1 MMSRRQSLLALSTIL
16 ACGGLSPGHP
26 LPELQKMC
34 VGANYP
40 WPWNAYGS
48 YFGSPAMRHW
58 PNTLGDNLA
67 RLCDAGVGIVR
78 LFLLG
83 NGWSYGEVTQ
93 GVFSPPSTL
102 PATFTEQFELLLVAF
117 QARGM
122 MCIPSILDFPALQGP
137 AGTKGRGGRAA
148 IVTDASVRDHFF
160 AALLEPLLSVAD
172 RYRPEIFAIEVMNEP
187 TWVTLDPL
195 SSMRAHVTAFL
206 TGAIARIAMHGHQS
220 TVGHRFSSDLD
231 DLPTGSLRQCHYYPR
246 EGLRALLPLTER
258 RLRDYAQ
265 TRAFLGEFSS
275 RNDGSE
281 GDDWPE
287 IGDALQRD
295 PRRRVYERLRCA
307 QAKGYGLSLV
317 WPDLDGVPFGAADPL
332 KFSSPVLAGI
342 RDFTS
347 GAGPGAS

>member
-1 MMSRRQSLLALSTIL
+1 MMSRRQSLLALSTVL
-16 ACGGLSPGHP
+16 ACGGLSPGPP
-26 LPELQKMC
+26 LPKPQRMC

-48 YFGSPAMRHW
+48 YFGNPGMGVW
-58 PNTLGDNLA
+58 PETLGDNLG
-67 RLCDAGVGIVR
+67 RLRDAGACIVR
-78 LFLLG
+78 IFLLG
-83 NGWSYGEVTQ
+83 NGWSYGEVTR
-93 GVFSPPSTL
+93 GVFSPPGTL
-102 PATFTEQFELLLVAF
+102 PATFTEQFERLLLAS
-117 QARGM
+117 QSPGM

-148 IVTDASVRDHFF
+148 IVADASVRDHVLDG
-160 AALLEPLLSVAD
+160 LLEPLLSVAD
-172 RYRPEIFAIEVMNEP
+172 RYRPEIFAIEAMNEP
-187 TWVTLDPL
+187 SWVTLDPL
-195 SSMRAHVTAFL
+195 SSMRADVTAFL
-206 TGAIARIAMHGHQS
+206 ARAIARIATHGHHS

-231 DLPTGSLRQCHYYPR
+231 DFPTGSLRQCHYYPR

-258 RLRDYAQ
+258 RLRDYVQ

-287 IGDALQRD
+287 IGDALQQG

-332 KFSSPVLAGI
+332 KFSPSVLAGI
-342 RDFTS
+342 GDFTS
-347 GAGPGAS
+347 RAGPGGS